1 MTGGLA
7 ETSTFLSYL
16 LSVFISLAI
25 VLVLAWL
32 ALKFLAGRMGS
43 LGFSGK
49 NIRLVETMPLGYRR
63 SLHIVEVGGK
73 VLLIGSTEGGVTL
86 LAELDPD
93 ALKDKE
99 TDKGPGGGRL
109 RFLDFLRGK
118 K

>member
-16 LSVFISLAI
+16 LSVFISLAV
-25 VLVLAWL
+25 VLLLAWL

-43 LGFSGK
+43 LGFPGK
-49 NIRLVETMPLGYRR
+49 NIRIIETMPLGYRR
-63 SLHIVEVGGK
+63 SLHIVEVGSK

-86 LAELDPD
+86 LAGLDRD
-93 ALKDKE
+93 DLKLPE
-99 TDKGPGGGRL
+99 KGPESKGP

-118 K
+118 R